1 VSDRVL
7 PFFDSAAVFSYNP
20 LVTNTLPRPIER
32 MITLPADLQAAIEDA
47 LATTTTAKWM
57 REAQALSERY
67 RADRGG
73 SQGPLATGDAQVLG
87 YAALIM
93 PAAYA
98 QLRGALAMTAQ
109 RIPHWQPT
117 TLLDLGSGPG
127 TALWA
132 VTEQWPSLRSL
143 TAWER
148 EPAFLDLGRRL
159 AKRSASSALR
169 AAAWQR
175 VDLRAAGDPPQRY
188 DVVIVGHVLNE
199 LDDAAQ
205 AAVIDLAWRA
215 TDGLLLIVEPGT
227 SAAFP
232 PVRAARD
239 RVLASGAHTIA
250 PCVHDQPC
258 PLTDDWCHFPQRL
271 KRPPFQRAARGAPSE
286 WEDSKFC
293 FAAMARF
300 GPEDRIWGRVIRE
313 TTSNKAYA
321 EAKISAIDGVARYRG
336 LKRHRDAYRL
346 VRALEWGDALVEPLP
361 DPISP
366 VDRDPL
372 E

>member
-1 VSDRVL
+1 
-7 PFFDSAAVFSYNP
+7 
-20 LVTNTLPRPIER
+20 
-32 MITLPADLQAAIEDA
+32 MITLPAELQAAIEDA
-47 LATTTTAKWM
+47 LATTTTPRWM

-67 RADRGG
+67 RANRSG
-73 SQGPLATGDAQVLG
+73 SQPPLATGAAQVLG

-132 VTEQWPSLRSL
+132 ATEQWPSLRSL

-148 EPAFLDLGRRL
+148 ESAFLDLGRRL
-159 AKRSASSALR
+159 AKRSSLSALR
-169 AAAWQR
+169 SAAWHR
-175 VDLRAAGDPPQRY
+175 ADLRGVGDLPGRY
-188 DVVIVGHVLNE
+188 DLVIVGHVLNE
-199 LDDAAQ
+199 LDEATTAT
-205 AAVIDLAWRA
+205 AIDLAWRA
-215 TDGLLLIVEPGT
+215 ADGLLLIVEPGT

-232 PVRAARD
+232 LVRAARD
-239 RVLASGAHTIA
+239 RLLARGAHTIA

-258 PLTDDWCHFPQRL
+258 PLINDWCHFPQRL
-271 KRPPFQRAARGAPSE
+271 KRPPFQRAARGARSE

-300 GPEDRIWGRVIRE
+300 GPEDHVWGRVIRE
-313 TTSNKAYA
+313 TTGNKAYA
-321 EAKISAIDGVARYRG
+321 EARISAIDGVARYRG
-336 LKRHRDAYRL
+336 LKRHRGAYRL
-346 VRALEWGDALVEPLP
+346 VRDLEWGDALVEQLP
-361 DPISP
+361 DPITP

-372 E
+372 EL